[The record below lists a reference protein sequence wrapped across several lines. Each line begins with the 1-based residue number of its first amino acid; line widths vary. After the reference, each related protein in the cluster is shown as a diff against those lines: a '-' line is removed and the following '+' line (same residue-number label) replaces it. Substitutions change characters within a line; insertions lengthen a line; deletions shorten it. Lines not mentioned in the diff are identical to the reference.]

1 MDGIKPI
8 RPIILIQEGFPHESV
23 VALYDAGYL
32 PVRVLYLENEG
43 QPKLLTPSGRPCEVE
58 DDHGK
63 KERGIFLEW
72 DKGPNGVHALV
83 ETVNGRVIWSTTW
96 QFRFIDDVAEL
107 ILKGAK

>member
-8 RPIILIQEGFPHESV
+8 KPIILIQEDFPIETFKVLH
-23 VALYDAGYL
+23 DAGYL
-32 PVRVLYLENEG
+32 PIVVPYLDEG

-72 DKGPNGVHALV
+72 DKGPNGGHALV